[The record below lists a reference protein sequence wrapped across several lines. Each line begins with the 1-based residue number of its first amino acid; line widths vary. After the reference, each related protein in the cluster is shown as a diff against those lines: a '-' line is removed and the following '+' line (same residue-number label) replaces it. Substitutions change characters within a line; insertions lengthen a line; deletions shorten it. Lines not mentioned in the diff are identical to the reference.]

1 MSDSIRWLNDRPVLT
16 WVRAAGV
23 VVILSFAL
31 SGYTFVQQSRV
42 QAERAAD
49 KKAANTTQVARCY
62 QQIRDAPAVLRIL
75 DLVDVLAS
83 NSIDANRQALEISP
97 LDDPLRAVRKDSL
110 RRLVPARRDL
120 RRFVARSKASVPD
133 KQECDQLAQA
143 LDVDTSK
150 LGKR

>member
-1 MSDSIRWLNDRPVLT
+1 MTASIRWLNDRPVLS
-16 WVRAAGV
+16 WVRAAAV
-23 VVILSFAL
+23 IVILSFSL

-62 QQIRDAPAVLRIL
+62 QQMRDAPAVLRIL

-83 NSIDANRQALEISP
+83 NSIHANRQALAIASP
-97 LDDPLRAVRKDSL
+97 DDPLSAVRKASL
-110 RRLVPARRDL
+110 ARLVPARREL
-120 RRFVARSKASVPD
+120 RAFVARSREAVPNE
-133 KQECDQLAQA
+133 KECERLAQS